1 MRTGASSPRRV
12 PGSTVHVV
20 AGWLAVFAAAF
31 LGAGCLTTPPA
42 DLPATPMHRPT
53 ILHDAVS
60 PPDDQ
65 LLVEWPP
72 DDTFVVPVQLDD
84 PNEAFRYD
92 VFVDYNGSSTA
103 LPSYVGAGQGQ
114 AGIDGGIVTVP
125 IPLQPPPPVD
135 SCHRVQVLVVHDF
148 AMANGA
154 PLFHTPDM
162 VGGDSVVWFYTPSG
176 GLDGCATYDA
186 GPFQDGASPAPVG
199 AGDGGQL

>member
-1 MRTGASSPRRV
+1 MRTGTTPRARA
-12 PGSTVHVV
+12 PGSTVH
-20 AGWLAVFAAAF
+20 LASVCAALFAPAF
-31 LGAGCLTTPPA
+31 VSVGCLTTPPA
-42 DLPATPMHRPT
+42 DLPASPMHRPT
-53 ILHDAVS
+53 ILHDGVS

-65 LLVEWPP
+65 LLIEWPP

-84 PNEAFRYD
+84 PNQVFRYD

-125 IPLQPPPPVD
+125 IPLQPPAPVQ
-135 SCHRVQVLVVHDF
+135 SCHRIEVLVVHDF

-176 GLDGCATYDA
+176 GLDGCAIYDA
-186 GPFQDGASPAPVG
+186 GPFQDGPSSPPV
-199 AGDGGQL
+199 AADGGEL